1 VPVLRRSPLLAALLV
16 MALTSLS
23 CASGSRVYVN
33 PDADLAFYKKIAVLP
48 FTDVGSQGMA
58 GARVTRAFVTEMI
71 MTNRFQVIEP
81 EEFVGALHRMGVFQG
96 QDGFYDPEKVKNA
109 ATEMGVTG
117 ILRGAVTEF
126 QMGRTEGGGEYPVIA
141 FDAEL
146 VDVNSGQV
154 VWRSSISKHGKSRM
168 PVFGGGSRSLGQL
181 TQQACAELVG
191 ELKRKAI

>member
-1 VPVLRRSPLLAALLV
+1 VPVLRRAPLQAALL
-16 MALTSLS
+16 ALAVTSFS
-23 CASGSRVYVN
+23 CASGTRVYVN

-48 FTDVGSQGMA
+48 FTDVGGQGMA
-58 GARVTRAFVTEMI
+58 GARVTRSFVTEMI
-71 MTNRFQVIEP
+71 MTNRFQVVEP
-81 EEFVGALHRMGVFQG
+81 EEFVGALHRMGVFPA

-126 QMGRTEGGGEYPVIA
+126 QMGRSEGGAEYPVIA

-146 VDVNSGQV
+146 VDVNSGNI
-154 VWRSSISKHGKSRM
+154 VWRSSISKHGKSRV

-191 ELKRKAI
+191 ELRRKAI

>member
-1 VPVLRRSPLLAALLV
+1 MPVLRRSPLLAALLV